1 MRIQPINRAIA
12 RMRKRVLMAS
22 VVALAVTSGA
32 AVAGEPLEQRVQR
45 YWTAR
50 SINDV
55 HTVYGLESAARPG
68 GWLTP
73 DQYKQLGGLPV
84 REVKIVET
92 KVEGDK
98 AKVTLA
104 GQVAVGTLGWMPQTL
119 SEEWVLIEGEWYHQT
134 PQR

>member
-1 MRIQPINRAIA
+1 MQIRPINKVITRFGKRA
-12 RMRKRVLMAS
+12 LMAL
-22 VVALAVTSGA
+22 VMTLAVLSGVV
-32 AVAGEPLEQRVQR
+32 VAGESLEERVQR

-50 SINDV
+50 SINDL
-55 HTVYGLESAARPG
+55 HTLYSLESAARPG

-84 REVKIVET
+84 REVKVVET

-98 AKVTLA
+98 ATVTLQ

-119 SEEWVLIEGEWYHQT
+119 TEEWVLIEGEWYRQT
-134 PQR
+134 RQP

>member
-1 MRIQPINRAIA
+1 
-12 RMRKRVLMAS
+12 MRKRVLMAS

-32 AVAGEPLEQRVQR
+32 AIAGEPLEQRVQR

-55 HTVYGLESAARPG
+55 HTVYSLESAARPG

>member
-1 MRIQPINRAIA
+1 MRIQPSNKAIA
-12 RMRKRVLMAS
+12 RMGKQALIAS
-22 VVALAVTSGA
+22 IVALAVLNGG
-32 AVAGEPLEQRVQR
+32 AVAGEPLEQRAQR

-55 HTVYGLESAARPG
+55 HTVYNLESAARPG

-73 DQYKQLGGLPV
+73 DKYQQLGGLPV

-92 KVEGDK
+92 QVEGDK
-98 AKVTLA
+98 AKVTLQ

-119 SEEWVLIEGEWYHQT
+119 TEEWVLIEGEWYHQT